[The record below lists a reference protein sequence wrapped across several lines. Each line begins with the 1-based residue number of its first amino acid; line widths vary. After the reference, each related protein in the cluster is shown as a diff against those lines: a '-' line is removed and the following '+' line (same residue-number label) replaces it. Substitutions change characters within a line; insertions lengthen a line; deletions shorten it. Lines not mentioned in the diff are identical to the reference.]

1 MITLVPFT
9 IGYLWQPYFMTNL
22 KNLKKACPDALNLIT
37 EQRKELQQQDV
48 LSARTHPA
56 QIVFS
61 HSGECQGG
69 SDFLSARIFSA
80 THPDGELFECYILTS
95 EHGAENIRKRVLTSF
110 PHLKERIE
118 DILITVPYHA
128 INKSTMDI
136 AQVPQML
143 YDLLDIR
150 IANHDG
156 GKGVLRDFCAT
167 GALAQVN
174 LTLCRESSLR
184 DIVSKHERALGSG
197 NLEGEEEEAALK
209 TFSRNVQLFFTS
221 TAARSRNQLNGVPTG
236 SIPLSWRE
244 IYCVTDEKESM
255 AVVTFDTRGAGD
267 FYSE

>member
-1 MITLVPFT
+1 
-9 IGYLWQPYFMTNL
+9 MTNL
-22 KNLKKACPDALNLIT
+22 KNLKLACPDALNLIN

-48 LSARTHPA
+48 LSTRTHPA

-61 HSGECQGG
+61 HSGECQGE

-95 EHGAENIRKRVLTSF
+95 EHGAENIRKRVSTSF

-118 DILITVPYHA
+118 DMLITVPYHA

-136 AQVPQML
+136 ALVPQML

-156 GKGVLRDFCAT
+156 GKGVLRDFCAA

-174 LTLCRESSLR
+174 LTLCRDFSLR

-197 NLEGEEEEAALK
+197 NLEGEGEEEAALK
-209 TFSRNVQLFFTS
+209 NFSSNVQLFFTS

-236 SIPLSWRE
+236 SIPLSWKE
-244 IYCVTDEKESM
+244 IYCVTDEKERI

-267 FYSE
+267 FCSE

>member
-1 MITLVPFT
+1 
-9 IGYLWQPYFMTNL
+9 MTNL
-22 KNLKKACPDALNLIT
+22 KNLKIACPDALNLIN

-48 LSARTHPA
+48 LSARMHPA

-61 HSGECQGG
+61 HSGECQGE

-95 EHGAENIRKRVLTSF
+95 EHGAENIRRRVSKSF
-110 PHLKERIE
+110 PHLKESIE
-118 DILITVPYHA
+118 DMLITVPYHA
-128 INKSTMDI
+128 INKNTMDI
-136 AQVPQML
+136 ALVPQML

-156 GKGVLRDFCAT
+156 GKGILRDFCTA

-174 LTLCRESSLR
+174 LTLCRDSSLR
-184 DIVSKHERALGSG
+184 DVVSKHESALGGS
-197 NLEGEEEEAALK
+197 NLEPEEDIALK
-209 TFSRNVQLFFTS
+209 TFASNVQLFFTS
-221 TAARSRNQLNGVPTG
+221 TAARTRNQLNGVLSGT
-236 SIPLSWRE
+236 IPLSWKE

-267 FYSE
+267 FCTE